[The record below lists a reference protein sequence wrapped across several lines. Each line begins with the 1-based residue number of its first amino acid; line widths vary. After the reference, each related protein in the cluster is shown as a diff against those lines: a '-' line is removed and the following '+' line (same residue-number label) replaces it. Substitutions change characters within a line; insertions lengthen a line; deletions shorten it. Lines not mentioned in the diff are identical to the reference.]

1 MRKTL
6 WVPLAAL
13 SIAGFVVAGMALAD
27 GMHEEKVSI
36 KLSAAPKV
44 KTSAG
49 GTATFVLNKEGTSI
63 HYTLKL
69 SGIQNVTM
77 GHVHEV
83 GDDGTPAAVVA
94 WLYPTT
100 GNAPSLREGAF
111 KGTLAEGD
119 ITAEKLG
126 GPLKGKSAKDLF
138 DKIEYG
144 TAGVAIHTKQNP
156 GGELW
161 SIHKE
166 KEKGKKKM

>member
-1 MRKTL
+1 MRKTVV
-6 WVPLAAL
+6 VPLVAVFVTA
-13 SIAGFVVAGMALAD
+13 FVVGGMALANEMK
-27 GMHEEKVSI
+27 GEKVSI

-49 GTATFVLNKEGTSI
+49 GTATFELNKDGTTL

-69 SGIQNVTM
+69 KGIQNVTM

-83 GDDGTPAAVVA
+83 GDNGTPAAILT

-100 GNAPSLREGAF
+100 GEAPSLREGAF

-126 GPLKGKSAKDLF
+126 GPLKGKSVKDLF
-138 DKIEYG
+138 EKLEYG

-161 SIHKE
+161 AIHKE
-166 KEKGKKKM
+166 KEHKKMY